1 MEFDAQGN
9 FIKAFGAGTM
19 LFPHGFFI
27 DRQDHLWITDGHVA
41 RQGKKIGDDVLEFDQ
56 NGKLL
61 RTLGQP
67 GVSGERP
74 DTFHEPNAVLV
85 APDGSIFVTDGHAP
99 DKGNARVIK
108 FDANGKFLM
117 QWGEPW
123 QRPRPVRDAALP
135 GDGFAAAVFMSAT
148 AAMTASRSSP
158 KTASF
163 LASSASSAGPAA
175 SPSTAMTSCIP
186 PTPNPARRT
195 AMAII
200 RAGSA
205 VCASAA

>member
-27 DRQDHLWITDGHVA
+27 DRQDHLWITDGHVG
-41 RQGKKIGDDVLEFDQ
+41 QGPLGKKIGDDVLEFDQ

-67 GVSGERP
+67 GVSGAGS

-117 QWGEPW
+117 QWGGHGKG
-123 QRPRPVRDAALP
+123 P
-135 GDGFAAAVFMSAT
+135 GQFEMPHCLAMDSAAAFMSAT

-158 KTASF
+158 KTAST
-163 LASSASSAGPAA
+163 GPVQ
-175 SPSTAMTSCIP
+175 PVR
-186 PTPNPARRT
+186 PAQRHRH
-195 AMAII
+195 
-200 RAGSA
+200 RPQ
-205 VCASAA
+205 